1 MNRVA
6 RLNKCSA
13 FLKGKIG
20 FPDHQYLVFT
30 EFIKTLYV
38 RRELKILTNQDQFN
52 IKIVKAIY
60 FSRN

>member
-1 MNRVA
+1 MNRMA

-30 EFIKTLYV
+30 KFIKILYV

-52 IKIVKAIY
+52 INK
-60 FSRN
+60 NC

>member
-6 RLNKCSA
+6 RLYKCSA

-30 EFIKTLYV
+30 KFIKILYV
-38 RRELKILTNQDQFN
+38 RRELKILTNQDQF
-52 IKIVKAIY
+52 KIVKAIY